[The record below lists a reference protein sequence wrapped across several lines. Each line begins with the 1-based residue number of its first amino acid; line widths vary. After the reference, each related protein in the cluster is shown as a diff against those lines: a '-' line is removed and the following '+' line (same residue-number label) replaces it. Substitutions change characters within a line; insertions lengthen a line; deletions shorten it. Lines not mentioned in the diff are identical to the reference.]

1 MEGELAKYAAL
12 QHFLESV
19 PASTIPMT
27 FSEIEKVIGAPL
39 PASSRRHRAWW
50 SNNPTNNV
58 MTHAWLGAG
67 FESAEVDLD
76 AERLVFRRRAA
87 IKARTPAIKDETP
100 PKSGEVGAPV
110 CIHPLYGA
118 LKGMISVEPGYDL
131 TQPLIDPDWVPEPF
145 DE

>member
-1 MEGELAKYAAL
+1 MAKYAAL
-12 QHFLESV
+12 QYFLESM
-19 PASTIPMT
+19 PAPAIPMT

-39 PASSRRHRAWW
+39 PASSRKHRAWW

-67 FESAEVDLD
+67 FESADVDLA
-76 AERLVFRRRAA
+76 AERLVFRRRTAMRA
-87 IKARTPAIKDETP
+87 QVPTVKGETP
-100 PKSGEVGAPV
+100 TATGEEEGLTRV
-110 CIHPLYGA
+110 HPLYGA

-131 TQPLIDPDWVPEPF
+131 TQPLIDPDWFPESF